1 MKPLLILF
9 IFISSIVSGQVKKG
23 NIFYASYKDS
33 SLIGS
38 KDGYWIINSYF
49 GKPKEEGKYLNGLK
63 DSTWKSYNM
72 KGEISE
78 LGNYVKSKKEGIWT
92 FTPYK
97 GYFMQGLYISN
108 KKVGNWNA
116 FYNDT
121 LVLLEQ
127 YDSLGLKQG
136 KQKRF
141 YQSGELNSFGEYKNG
156 KLNGEMRAYFK
167 NGQIKESCNYKMGI
181 PISPYEGF
189 NENGELL
196 WRRLYDKSGTL
207 IEDKAWE
214 EGILVDWTTYNN
226 GKEQERK
233 KYNKKGKLIYHSKE
247 GEIILAK

>member
-38 KDGYWIINSYF
+38 KDGYWIINNYF
-49 GKPKEEGKYLNGLK
+49 NKPKEEGRYLNGLK

-72 KGEISE
+72 KGEVLE
-78 LGNYVKSKKEGIWT
+78 LGKYVKGKKEGIWT

-97 GYFMQGLYISN
+97 DYFMQGLYINN
-108 KKVGNWNA
+108 KKVGDWNA

-121 LVLLEQ
+121 LVLQEK

-141 YQSGELNSFGEYKNG
+141 YQSGELNSFGEHKNG
-156 KLNGEMRAYFK
+156 KLNGEMSGVASFSRTQKLRPILKTIRLELWQEQNDNLVK
-167 NGQIKESCNYKMGI
+167 NLN
-181 PISPYEGF
+181 
-189 NENGELL
+189 
-196 WRRLYDKSGTL
+196 
-207 IEDKAWE
+207 
-214 EGILVDWTTYNN
+214 
-226 GKEQERK
+226 RK
-233 KYNKKGKLIYHSKE
+233 QFG
-247 GEIILAK
+247 